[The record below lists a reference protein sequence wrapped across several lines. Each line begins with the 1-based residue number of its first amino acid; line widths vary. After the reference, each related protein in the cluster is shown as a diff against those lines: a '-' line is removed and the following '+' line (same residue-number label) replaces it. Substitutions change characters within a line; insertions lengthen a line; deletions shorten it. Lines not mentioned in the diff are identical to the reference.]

1 MSTTERVPLP
11 SGAWVQFRDPHTL
24 RRGDKQ
30 RALRAVKDT
39 EGGDVAAALDLV
51 NGLLVVLIIDWSY
64 PFPIPSET
72 PASLDL
78 IPLEDDDAL
87 GEAVEPAR
95 ALLFPGK
102 PDAKDAKDP
111 ASPTEPSAA

>member
-1 MSTTERVPLP
+1 MSTTERVTLP

-30 RALRAVKDT
+30 KAMRAVQDD
-39 EGGDVAAALDLV
+39 GGDLSQALDLI
-51 NGLLVVLIIDWSY
+51 NGLLRVLIIDWSY
-64 PFPIPSET
+64 EFPIPDVT

-87 GEAVEPAR
+87 SEAVEESR
-95 ALLFPGK
+95 KLLFPAK
-102 PDAKDAKDP
+102 PDAKDATDP
-111 ASPTEPSAA
+111 ASPTAPSAD